1 MSKYFNLLEK
11 YHMEISSEKLK
22 IYKSLYDI
30 YKEINYNV
38 NLISRKDFE
47 NFYLHHIIHSLS
59 ITKFE
64 LIKNENNNIIDL
76 GTGGGLPGIPL
87 AIYYNKKKFVL
98 VDSIGKK
105 ISAVDKIIKK
115 INVKNISTLNDRVE
129 NLNIKADIIICRS
142 VSSIDNLIQ
151 WTKGLF
157 NDQGKLILLKGGNV
171 NKELKNISSSFTI
184 YNLDDIYSENYFKDK
199 KIIEIHR

>member
-1 MSKYFNLLEK
+1 MSKYFDLLER
-11 YHMEISSEKLK
+11 YYMEISQEKLEIYRSLYG
-22 IYKSLYDI
+22 IYKDLND
-30 YKEINYNV
+30 KV

-64 LIKNENNNIIDL
+64 LIKDENNIIDL

-87 AIYYNKKKFVL
+87 AIYYNKKNFLL
-98 VDSIGKK
+98 VDSIRKK
-105 ISAVDKIIKK
+105 ISAVDKIINK
-115 INVKNISTLNDRVE
+115 INVKNISTLNNRVE
-129 NLNIKADIIICRS
+129 NLDIKADIIICRS

-151 WTKGLF
+151 WTKGLL
-157 NDQGKLILLKGGNV
+157 NDEGRLILLKGGNV
-171 NKELKNISSSFTI
+171 NKELKNISSRFTI

>member
-1 MSKYFNLLEK
+1 MSKYFDLLER
-11 YHMEISSEKLK
+11 YHMEISQKKLEIYRSLYG
-22 IYKSLYDI
+22 IYKDLND
-30 YKEINYNV
+30 KV

-64 LIKNENNNIIDL
+64 LIKDENNIIDL

-87 AIYYNKKKFVL
+87 AIYYNRKNFLL
-98 VDSIGKK
+98 VDSIRKK
-105 ISAVDKIIKK
+105 ISAVDKIINK
-115 INVKNISTLNDRVE
+115 INAKNISTLNNRAE
-129 NLNIKADIIICRS
+129 NLDIKADIIICRS
-142 VSSIDNLIQ
+142 VSSVDNLIQ
-151 WTKGLF
+151 WTKGLL
-157 NDQGKLILLKGGNV
+157 NDEGRLILLKGGNV
-171 NKELKNISSSFTI
+171 NKELKNISSRFTI

>member
-1 MSKYFNLLEK
+1 MSKYFDLLER
-11 YHMEISSEKLK
+11 YHMEISQEKLE

-30 YKEINYNV
+30 FKDLNNKV

-47 NFYLHHIIHSLS
+47 NFYLHHIIHSLT

-64 LIKNENNNIIDL
+64 LIKDENNIIDL

-87 AIYYNKKKFVL
+87 AIYYNKKNFLL
-98 VDSIGKK
+98 VDSIRKK
-105 ISAVDKIIKK
+105 ISAVDKIINK
-115 INVKNISTLNDRVE
+115 INAKNISTLNNRAE
-129 NLNIKADIIICRS
+129 NLDIKADIIICRS
-142 VSSIDNLIQ
+142 ISSVDNLIQ
-151 WTKGLF
+151 WTKGLL
-157 NDQGKLILLKGGNV
+157 NDKGRLILLKGGNV
-171 NKELKNISSSFTI
+171 NKELKNISSRFTI

>member
-1 MSKYFNLLEK
+1 MSKYFDLLER
-11 YHMEISSEKLK
+11 YHMEISQEKLE
-22 IYKSLYDI
+22 IYRSLYDL
-30 YKEINYNV
+30 YKDLNDKV

-64 LIKNENNNIIDL
+64 LIKDENNIIDL

-87 AIYYNKKKFVL
+87 AIYYNRKNFLL
-98 VDSIGKK
+98 VDSIRKK
-105 ISAVDKIIKK
+105 ISAVDKIINK
-115 INVKNISTLNDRVE
+115 INAKNISTLNNRAE
-129 NLNIKADIIICRS
+129 NLDIKADMIICRS
-142 VSSIDNLIQ
+142 VSSVHNLIQ
-151 WTKGLF
+151 WTKGLL
-157 NDQGKLILLKGGNV
+157 NDEGRLILLKGGNV
-171 NKELKNISSSFTI
+171 NKELKNISSRFTI

>member
-1 MSKYFNLLEK
+1 MSKYFDLLER
-11 YHMEISSEKLK
+11 YHMEISQEKLEIYRSLYG
-22 IYKSLYDI
+22 IYKDLNG
-30 YKEINYNV
+30 KV

-64 LIKNENNNIIDL
+64 LIKDENNIIDL

-87 AIYYNKKKFVL
+87 AIYYNRKNFLL
-98 VDSIGKK
+98 VDSIKKK
-105 ISAVDKIIKK
+105 ISAVDKIINK
-115 INVKNISTLNDRVE
+115 INAKNISTLNNRAE
-129 NLNIKADIIICRS
+129 NLDIRADIIICRS
-142 VSSIDNLIQ
+142 VSSVDNLIQ
-151 WTKGLF
+151 WTKGLL
-157 NDQGKLILLKGGNV
+157 NDEGSLILLKGGNV
-171 NKELKNISSSFTI
+171 NKELKNISSRFTI

>member
-1 MSKYFNLLEK
+1 MSKYFDLLES
-11 YHMEISSEKLK
+11 YFTEIPPEKIEIYRSLYN
-22 IYKSLYDI
+22 IYKG
-30 YKEINYNV
+30 INDKV

-59 ITKFE
+59 IAKFR
-64 LIKNENNNIIDL
+64 LIKNDDKKILDL

-87 AIYYNKKKFVL
+87 AIYYNEKKFVL
-98 VDSIGKK
+98 IDSIRKK

-115 INVKNISTLNDRVE
+115 INAKNITTINDRSE
-129 NLNIKADIIICRS
+129 NLNIKSDVIICRS

-151 WTKGLF
+151 WTKGQLV
-157 NDQGKLILLKGGNV
+157 DQGRLILLKGGNV

-184 YNLDDIYSENYFKDK
+184 YNLDDIYSDNYFKDK

>member
-1 MSKYFNLLEK
+1 MSKYFDLLER
-11 YHMEISSEKLK
+11 YHMEISQEKLEIYRSLYG
-22 IYKSLYDI
+22 IYKDLND
-30 YKEINYNV
+30 KV

-64 LIKNENNNIIDL
+64 LIKDENNIIDI

-87 AIYYNKKKFVL
+87 AIYYNRKNFLL
-98 VDSIGKK
+98 VDSIRKK
-105 ISAVDKIIKK
+105 ISAVDKIINK
-115 INVKNISTLNDRVE
+115 INAKNISTLNNRAE
-129 NLNIKADIIICRS
+129 NLDIKADIIICRS
-142 VSSIDNLIQ
+142 VSSVDNLIQ
-151 WTKGLF
+151 WTKRLL
-157 NDQGKLILLKGGNV
+157 NDKGRLILLKGGNV
-171 NKELKNISSSFTI
+171 NKELKNISSRFTI

>member
-1 MSKYFNLLEK
+1 MSKYFDLLER
-11 YHMEISSEKLK
+11 YHMEISQEKLEIYRSLYG
-22 IYKSLYDI
+22 IYKDLND
-30 YKEINYNV
+30 KV

-64 LIKNENNNIIDL
+64 LIKDENNIIDL

-87 AIYYNKKKFVL
+87 AIYYNKKNFLL
-98 VDSIGKK
+98 VDSIRKK
-105 ISAVDKIIKK
+105 ISAVDKIINK
-115 INVKNISTLNDRVE
+115 INAKNISTLNNRAE
-129 NLNIKADIIICRS
+129 NLDIKADIIICRS
-142 VSSIDNLIQ
+142 VSSVDNLIQ
-151 WTKGLF
+151 WTKGLL
-157 NDQGKLILLKGGNV
+157 NDKGRLILLKGGNV
-171 NKELKNISSSFTI
+171 NKELKNISSRFTI

>member
-1 MSKYFNLLEK
+1 MPKYFDLLER
-11 YHMEISSEKLK
+11 YHMEISQEKLEIYRSLYG
-22 IYKSLYDI
+22 IYKDLND
-30 YKEINYNV
+30 KV

-64 LIKNENNNIIDL
+64 LIKDENNIIDL

-87 AIYYNKKKFVL
+87 AIYYNRKNFLL
-98 VDSIGKK
+98 VDSIRKK
-105 ISAVDKIIKK
+105 ISAVDKIINK
-115 INVKNISTLNDRVE
+115 INAKNISTLNNRAE
-129 NLNIKADIIICRS
+129 NLDMKADIIICRS
-142 VSSIDNLIQ
+142 VSSVDNLIQ
-151 WTKGLF
+151 WTKGLL
-157 NDQGKLILLKGGNV
+157 NDEGRLILLKGGNV
-171 NKELKNISSSFTI
+171 NKELKNISSRFTI

>member
-1 MSKYFNLLEK
+1 MSKYFDLLER
-11 YHMEISSEKLK
+11 YYMEIPQEKLE
-22 IYKSLYDI
+22 IYRSLYDI
-30 YKEINYNV
+30 YKDLNDKV

-64 LIKNENNNIIDL
+64 LIKDENNIIDL

-87 AIYYNKKKFVL
+87 AIYYNRKNFLL
-98 VDSIGKK
+98 VDSIRKK
-105 ISAVDKIIKK
+105 ISAVDKIINK
-115 INVKNISTLNDRVE
+115 INAKNISTLNNRAE
-129 NLNIKADIIICRS
+129 NLDIKADIIICRS
-142 VSSIDNLIQ
+142 VSSVDNLIQ
-151 WTKGLF
+151 WTKGLL
-157 NDQGKLILLKGGNV
+157 NDEGRLILLKGGNV
-171 NKELKNISSSFTI
+171 NKELKNISSRFTI

>member
-1 MSKYFNLLEK
+1 MSKYFDLLER
-11 YHMEISSEKLK
+11 YHMEISQEKLEIYRSLYG
-22 IYKSLYDI
+22 IYKDLND
-30 YKEINYNV
+30 KV

-64 LIKNENNNIIDL
+64 LIKDENNIIDL

-87 AIYYNKKKFVL
+87 AIYYNRKNFLL
-98 VDSIGKK
+98 VDSIRKK
-105 ISAVDKIIKK
+105 ISAVDKIINK
-115 INVKNISTLNDRVE
+115 INAKNISTLNNRAE
-129 NLNIKADIIICRS
+129 NLDIKADIIICRS
-142 VSSIDNLIQ
+142 VSSIDNLIK
-151 WTKGLF
+151 WTKGLL
-157 NDQGKLILLKGGNV
+157 NDEGRLILLKGGNV
-171 NKELKNISSSFTI
+171 NKELKNISSRFTI

>member
-1 MSKYFNLLEK
+1 
-11 YHMEISSEKLK
+11 MEISQEKLEIYRSLYG
-22 IYKSLYDI
+22 IYKDLND
-30 YKEINYNV
+30 KV

-64 LIKNENNNIIDL
+64 LIKDENNIIDI

-87 AIYYNKKKFVL
+87 AIYYNKKNFLL
-98 VDSIGKK
+98 VDSIRKK
-105 ISAVDKIIKK
+105 ISAVDKIINK
-115 INVKNISTLNDRVE
+115 INVKNISTLNNRAE
-129 NLNIKADIIICRS
+129 NLDIKADIIICRS
-142 VSSIDNLIQ
+142 VSSVDNLIQ
-151 WTKGLF
+151 WTKGLL
-157 NDQGKLILLKGGNV
+157 NDEGRLILLKGGNV
-171 NKELKNISSSFTI
+171 NKELKNISSRFTI

>member
-1 MSKYFNLLEK
+1 MPKYFDLLKK
-11 YHMEISSEKLK
+11 YHTEISPEKLK

-30 YKEINYNV
+30 YDEKNKKV

-64 LIKNENNNIIDL
+64 LIKKENNIIDL

-87 AIYYNKKKFVL
+87 AIYYNKKKFIL
-98 VDSIGKK
+98 VDSIRKK
-105 ISAVDKIIKK
+105 ISAVDEIIKK
-115 INVKNISTLNDRVE
+115 LNVKNISTINNRIE
-129 NLNIKADIIICRS
+129 NLNVNADIIICRS
-142 VSSIDNLIQ
+142 VSSIDNIIR
-151 WTKGLF
+151 WTKGLL
-157 NDQGKLILLKGGNV
+157 NEKGKLILLKGGNV

-184 YNLDDIYSENYFKDK
+184 YNLDDIYSDNYFKDK
-199 KIIEIHR
+199 KIIEIHT

>member
-11 YHMEISSEKLK
+11 YYMEIPPEKLEIYRSLYG
-22 IYKSLYDI
+22 IYKDLND
-30 YKEINYNV
+30 KV

-47 NFYLHHIIHSLS
+47 NFYLRHIIHSLS

-64 LIKNENNNIIDL
+64 LIKDENNIIDL

-87 AIYYNKKKFVL
+87 AIYYNKKNFLL
-98 VDSIGKK
+98 VDSIRKK
-105 ISAVDKIIKK
+105 ISAVDKIINK
-115 INVKNISTLNDRVE
+115 INVKNISTLNNRAE
-129 NLNIKADIIICRS
+129 NLDIKADIIICRS

-151 WTKGLF
+151 WTKGLL
-157 NDQGKLILLKGGNV
+157 NDEGRLILLKGGNV
-171 NKELKNISSSFTI
+171 NKELKNISSRFTI
-184 YNLDDIYSENYFKDK
+184 YNLDDIYSENYFKEK

>member
-1 MSKYFNLLEK
+1 MSKYFDLLER
-11 YHMEISSEKLK
+11 YHMEISQEKLEIYRSLYG
-22 IYKSLYDI
+22 IYKDLND
-30 YKEINYNV
+30 KV

-64 LIKNENNNIIDL
+64 LIKDENNIIDL

-87 AIYYNKKKFVL
+87 AIYYNRKNFIL
-98 VDSIGKK
+98 VDSIKKK
-105 ISAVDKIIKK
+105 ISAVNKIINK
-115 INVKNISTLNDRVE
+115 INAKNISTLNNRAE
-129 NLNIKADIIICRS
+129 NLDIKADIIICRS
-142 VSSIDNLIQ
+142 VSSVDNLIQ
-151 WTKGLF
+151 WTKGLL
-157 NDQGKLILLKGGNV
+157 NDEGRLILLKGGNV
-171 NKELKNISSSFTI
+171 NKELKNISSRFTI

>member
-1 MSKYFNLLEK
+1 MSKYFDLLK
-11 YHMEISSEKLK
+11 RYHTEISPEKLK

-30 YKEINYNV
+30 YNEKNKKV

-59 ITKFE
+59 ITKFA
-64 LIKNENNNIIDL
+64 LVKKENKIIDL

-87 AIYYNKKKFVL
+87 AIYYNNKKFIL
-98 VDSIGKK
+98 VDSIRKK
-105 ISAVDKIIKK
+105 ISAVDEIIKEL
-115 INVKNISTLNDRVE
+115 NVKNISTINNRVE
-129 NLNIKADIIICRS
+129 NLNINADIIICRS
-142 VSSIDNLIQ
+142 VSSIENIIK
-151 WTKGLF
+151 WTKGIL
-157 NDQGKLILLKGGNV
+157 NKEGKLILLKGGNV

>member
-1 MSKYFNLLEK
+1 MSKYFDLLER
-11 YHMEISSEKLK
+11 YHMEISQEKLEIYRLLYG
-22 IYKSLYDI
+22 IYKDLND
-30 YKEINYNV
+30 KV

-64 LIKNENNNIIDL
+64 LIKDEKNIIDL

-87 AIYYNKKKFVL
+87 AIYYNRKNFLL
-98 VDSIGKK
+98 VDSIRKK
-105 ISAVDKIIKK
+105 ISAVDKIINK
-115 INVKNISTLNDRVE
+115 INAKNISTLNNRAE
-129 NLNIKADIIICRS
+129 NLDMKADIIICRS
-142 VSSIDNLIQ
+142 VSSVDNLIQ
-151 WTKGLF
+151 WTKGLL
-157 NDQGKLILLKGGNV
+157 NEEGRLILLKGGNV
-171 NKELKNISSSFTI
+171 NKELKNISSRFTI

>member
-1 MSKYFNLLEK
+1 MSKYFDLLER
-11 YHMEISSEKLK
+11 YHMEISQEKLEIYRSLYG
-22 IYKSLYDI
+22 IYKDLND
-30 YKEINYNV
+30 KV

-64 LIKNENNNIIDL
+64 LIKDENNIIDL

-87 AIYYNKKKFVL
+87 AIYYNRKKFLL
-98 VDSIGKK
+98 VDSIRKK
-105 ISAVDKIIKK
+105 ISAVDKIINK
-115 INVKNISTLNDRVE
+115 INAKNISTLNNRAE
-129 NLNIKADIIICRS
+129 NLDIKADIIICRS
-142 VSSIDNLIQ
+142 VSSVDNLIQ
-151 WTKGLF
+151 WTKGLL
-157 NDQGKLILLKGGNV
+157 NDEGRLILLKGGNV
-171 NKELKNISSSFTI
+171 NKELKNISSRFTI

>member
-1 MSKYFNLLEK
+1 MSKYFDLLEK
-11 YHMEISSEKLK
+11 YYMEIPPEKLEIYRSLYG
-22 IYKSLYDI
+22 IYKDLND
-30 YKEINYNV
+30 KV

-64 LIKNENNNIIDL
+64 LIKDENNIIDL

-87 AIYYNKKKFVL
+87 AIYYNRKNFIL
-98 VDSIGKK
+98 VDSIRKK
-105 ISAVDKIIKK
+105 ITAVDKIINK
-115 INVKNISTLNDRVE
+115 INAKNISTLNNRAE
-129 NLNIKADIIICRS
+129 NLDIKADIIICRS
-142 VSSIDNLIQ
+142 VSSVDNLIQ
-151 WTKGLF
+151 WTKGLL
-157 NDQGKLILLKGGNV
+157 NDEGRLILLKGGNV
-171 NKELKNISSSFTI
+171 NKELKNISSRFTI

>member
-1 MSKYFNLLEK
+1 MSKYFDLLEK
-11 YHMEISSEKLK
+11 YYMEIPPEKLEIYRSLYG
-22 IYKSLYDI
+22 IYKDLND
-30 YKEINYNV
+30 KV

-64 LIKNENNNIIDL
+64 LIKDENNIIDI

-87 AIYYNKKKFVL
+87 AIYYNKKNFLL
-98 VDSIGKK
+98 VDSIRKK
-105 ISAVDKIIKK
+105 ISAVDKIINK
-115 INVKNISTLNDRVE
+115 INVKNISTLNNRAE
-129 NLNIKADIIICRS
+129 NLDIKADIIICRS

-151 WTKGLF
+151 WTKGLL
-157 NDQGKLILLKGGNV
+157 NDEGRLILLKGGNV
-171 NKELKNISSSFTI
+171 NKELKNISSRFTI
-184 YNLDDIYSENYFKDK
+184 YNLDDIYSEKYFKDK

>member
-142 VSSIDNLIQ
+142 VSSIDNLI
-151 WTKGLF
+151 
-157 NDQGKLILLKGGNV
+157 LK
-171 NKELKNISSSFTI
+171 F
-184 YNLDDIYSENYFKDK
+184 
-199 KIIEIHR
+199 

>member
-1 MSKYFNLLEK
+1 MPKYFHLLER
-11 YHMEISSEKLK
+11 YFSEIPSEKLI
-22 IYKSLYDI
+22 IYKSLFDI
-30 YKEINYNV
+30 YQEINDKV

-59 ITKFE
+59 VTKFK
-64 LIKNENNNIIDL
+64 LINNDESKILDL

-98 VDSIGKK
+98 VDSIRKK

-115 INVKNISTLNDRVE
+115 INAKNITTLNDRAE
-129 NLNIKADIIICRS
+129 NLNIKVDIIMCRS
-142 VSSIDNLIQ
+142 VSSIDNIIR
-151 WTKGLF
+151 WSKGLLT
-157 NDQGKLILLKGGNV
+157 NRGKLILLKGGNV
-171 NKELKNISSSFTI
+171 NKELKKISSRFTI
-184 YNLDDIYSENYFKDK
+184 YNLDDIYSENYFGDK

>member
-1 MSKYFNLLEK
+1 MSKYFDLLK
-11 YHMEISSEKLK
+11 RYHTEISPEKLQ

-30 YKEINYNV
+30 YNEKNKKV

-59 ITKFE
+59 ITKFA
-64 LIKNENNNIIDL
+64 LVKKENKIIDL

-87 AIYYNKKKFVL
+87 AIYYNNKKFIL
-98 VDSIGKK
+98 VDSIRKK
-105 ISAVDKIIKK
+105 ISAVDEIIKEL
-115 INVKNISTLNDRVE
+115 NVKNISTINNRVE
-129 NLNIKADIIICRS
+129 NLNINADIIICRS
-142 VSSIDNLIQ
+142 VSSIENIIR
-151 WTKGLF
+151 WTKGVL
-157 NDQGKLILLKGGNV
+157 NKKGKLILLKGGNV

-184 YNLDDIYSENYFKDK
+184 YNLDDIYSENYFNDK

>member
-1 MSKYFNLLEK
+1 MSKYFDLLER
-11 YHMEISSEKLK
+11 YYMEISQEKLE
-22 IYKSLYDI
+22 IYRSLYDI
-30 YKEINYNV
+30 YKDLNNKV

-64 LIKNENNNIIDL
+64 LIKDENNIIDL

-87 AIYYNKKKFVL
+87 AIYYNRKNFLL
-98 VDSIGKK
+98 VDSIRKK
-105 ISAVDKIIKK
+105 ISAVDKIINK
-115 INVKNISTLNDRVE
+115 INAKNISTLNNRAE
-129 NLNIKADIIICRS
+129 NLDIKADIIICRS
-142 VSSIDNLIQ
+142 VSSVDNLIQ
-151 WTKGLF
+151 WTKGLL
-157 NDQGKLILLKGGNV
+157 NDEGRLILLKGGNV
-171 NKELKNISSSFTI
+171 NKELKNISSRFTI

>member
-1 MSKYFNLLEK
+1 
-11 YHMEISSEKLK
+11 MEISQEKLEIYRSLYG
-22 IYKSLYDI
+22 IYKDLND
-30 YKEINYNV
+30 KV

-64 LIKNENNNIIDL
+64 LIKDENNIIDL

-87 AIYYNKKKFVL
+87 AIYYNRKNFLL
-98 VDSIGKK
+98 VDSIRKK
-105 ISAVDKIIKK
+105 ISAVDKIINK
-115 INVKNISTLNDRVE
+115 INAKNISTLNNRAE
-129 NLNIKADIIICRS
+129 NLDIKADIIICRS
-142 VSSIDNLIQ
+142 VSSVDNLIQ
-151 WTKGLF
+151 WTKGLL
-157 NDQGKLILLKGGNV
+157 NDKGRLILLKGGNV
-171 NKELKNISSSFTI
+171 NKELKNISSRFTI

>member
-1 MSKYFNLLEK
+1 MSKYFDLLER
-11 YHMEISSEKLK
+11 YHMEISQEKLEIYRSLYG
-22 IYKSLYDI
+22 IYKDLNE
-30 YKEINYNV
+30 KV

-64 LIKNENNNIIDL
+64 LIKDENNIIDL

-87 AIYYNKKKFVL
+87 AIYYNRKNFLL
-98 VDSIGKK
+98 VDSIRKK
-105 ISAVDKIIKK
+105 ISAVDKIINK
-115 INVKNISTLNDRVE
+115 INAKNISTLNNRAE
-129 NLNIKADIIICRS
+129 NLDIKADMIICRS
-142 VSSIDNLIQ
+142 VSSVHNLIQ
-151 WTKGLF
+151 WTKGLL
-157 NDQGKLILLKGGNV
+157 NDEGRLILLKGGNV
-171 NKELKNISSSFTI
+171 NKELKNISSRFTI

>member
-1 MSKYFNLLEK
+1 MSKYFDLLER
-11 YHMEISSEKLK
+11 YHMEISQKKLE
-22 IYKSLYDI
+22 IYRSLYDI
-30 YKEINYNV
+30 YKDLNGKV

-64 LIKNENNNIIDL
+64 LIKDENNIIDL

-87 AIYYNKKKFVL
+87 AIYYNRKNFIL
-98 VDSIGKK
+98 VDSIRKK
-105 ISAVDKIIKK
+105 ITAVDKIINK
-115 INVKNISTLNDRVE
+115 INAKNISTLNNRAE
-129 NLNIKADIIICRS
+129 NLDIKADIIICRS
-142 VSSIDNLIQ
+142 VSSVDNLIQ
-151 WTKGLF
+151 WTEGLLNDKGR
-157 NDQGKLILLKGGNV
+157 LILLKGGNV
-171 NKELKNISSSFTI
+171 NKELKNISSRFTI